1 MGCVDSSVHGTSLYT
16 NLKPE
21 LKERIRDIIA
31 KDDIVSLVKLEALVC
46 NFSYN

>member
-1 MGCVDSSVHGTSLYT
+1 MGCVDSSVHGPSLYT
-16 NLKPE
+16 SLKLE

-31 KDDIVSLVKLEALVC
+31 KDDIVSLVKLEALAC